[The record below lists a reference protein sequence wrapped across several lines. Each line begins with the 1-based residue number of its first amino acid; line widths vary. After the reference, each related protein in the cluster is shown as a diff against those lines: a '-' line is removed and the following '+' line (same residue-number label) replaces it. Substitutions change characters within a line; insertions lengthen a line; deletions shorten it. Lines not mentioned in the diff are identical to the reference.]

1 MSQRESDSSASPG
14 LMTVLA
20 SVFRAWFGV
29 QSEAARARDFQSRS
43 ATPFIIAGVI
53 FVVAMVLAVVTL
65 VNLVT

>member
-1 MSQRESDSSASPG
+1 MPPSEPPVQPG
-14 LMTVLA
+14 PLAVLA

-29 QSEAARARDFQSRS
+29 QSESARERDFQSRS
-43 ATPFIIAGVI
+43 ATPFIIAGII

>member
-1 MSQRESDSSASPG
+1 MSSSENDPPASPG
-14 LMTVLA
+14 PLSVLA

-53 FVVAMVLAVVTL
+53 FVVVMVLTVITV